1 MAYASSRHAVR
12 RLAAEAAR
20 ARARARGCSDRA
32 CHPPRVARRP
42 ALPSP
47 AWTVPSRGFAGASS
61 ASPAAAT
68 AGAGSAGSAGWRSWL
83 GAAFLLSPSAVCV
96 ALCKWQLDR
105 WEWKKG
111 ELQAREKALAEGE
124 RLLADV
130 RARARGEPVEE
141 YTAVRVEGTLQC
153 ERSVRIAPRVRSV
166 HGSPMPGALLITAV
180 RPRGADPVNGS
191 RLSRRRAEK
200 SAAADAAVVLVN
212 RGWVPEGW
220 REPEGGACLR
230 ATGVTRASETPGT
243 FTPANDPATRRF
255 HWVDVPAI
263 AASLGLPED
272 TPLVQ
277 LTRGG
282 ERDRGNAAP
291 TSFPAPAAL
300 ADLRAFKVAP
310 EDHVNYAATWGG
322 LALAT
327 GGRAVRAGGARER
340 RRRRGAA
347 RRRRRARRSV
357 NTSPSDS

>member
-20 ARARARGCSDRA
+20 GARARAAASPTERFIARA
-32 CHPPRVARRP
+32 SQDVPPPRP
-42 ALPSP
+42 P
-47 AWTVPSRGFAGASS
+47 AWTVPSRGFAGASA

-68 AGAGSAGSAGWRSWL
+68 AGPGSAGGGARSWL

-111 ELQAREKALAEGE
+111 ELEAREKALARDE
-124 RLLADV
+124 RTLADV
-130 RARARGEPVEE
+130 LAAARRGEPVDE
-141 YTAVRVEGTLQC
+141 YTAVLVEGTLQC
-153 ERSVRIAPRVRSV
+153 ERSVRITPRVRSV
-166 HGSPMPGALLITAV
+166 HGSPMPGAMLITAV
-180 RPRGADPVNGS
+180 RPRGASKKQKRFAS
-191 RLSRRRAEK
+191 RGASR
-200 SAAADAAVVLVN
+200 SDDADDERVVLVN

-220 REPEGGACLR
+220 REPEGGACLK
-230 ATGVTRASETPGT
+230 AHGVTRVSETPGS
-243 FTPANDPATRRF
+243 FTPPNDPATKRF

-263 AASLGLPED
+263 AEALGLPKD

-277 LTRGG
+277 LARAGD
-282 ERDRGNAAP
+282 RDRGNAAP

-322 LALAT
+322 LAIAT
-327 GGRAVRAGGARER
+327 GGGRCTRGGGRGK
-340 RRRRGAA
+340 GAA
-347 RRRRRARRSV
+347 AAARSAAARV
-357 NTSPSDS
+357 R

>member
-1 MAYASSRHAVR
+1 M
-12 RLAAEAAR
+12 
-20 ARARARGCSDRA
+20 
-32 CHPPRVARRP
+32 
-42 ALPSP
+42 
-47 AWTVPSRGFAGASS
+47 
-61 ASPAAAT
+61 
-68 AGAGSAGSAGWRSWL
+68 
-83 GAAFLLSPSAVCV
+83 CV

-130 RARARGEPVEE
+130 RAAARRGEPVEE

-153 ERSVRIAPRVRSV
+153 GRSVRIAPRVRSV

-191 RLSRRRAEK
+191 RLSRRRSSAEK
-200 SAAADAAVVLVN
+200 SAVADAAVVLVN

-230 ATGVTRASETPGT
+230 ATGVTRASETPGV

-263 AASLGLPED
+263 AASLGLPAD

-327 GGRAVRAGGARER
+327 GGGALYALAGRGKGAA
-340 RRRRGAA
+340 GAA
-347 RRRRRARRSV
+347 RRAAAAARVVR
-357 NTSPSDS
+357 

>member
-20 ARARARGCSDRA
+20 GARARAAASPTERFIARA
-32 CHPPRVARRP
+32 SQDVPPPRP
-42 ALPSP
+42 P
-47 AWTVPSRGFAGASS
+47 AWTVPSRGFAGASA

-68 AGAGSAGSAGWRSWL
+68 AGPGSAGGGARSWL

-111 ELQAREKALAEGE
+111 ELEAREKALARDE
-124 RLLADV
+124 RTLADV
-130 RARARGEPVEE
+130 LAAARRGEPVDE
-141 YTAVRVEGTLQC
+141 YTAVLVEGTLQC
-153 ERSVRIAPRVRSV
+153 ERSVRITPRVRSV
-166 HGSPMPGALLITAV
+166 HGSPMPGAMLITAV
-180 RPRGADPVNGS
+180 RPRGASKKQKRFAS
-191 RLSRRRAEK
+191 RGASR
-200 SAAADAAVVLVN
+200 SDDADDERVVLVN

-220 REPEGGACLR
+220 REPEGGACLK
-230 ATGVTRASETPGT
+230 AYGVTRVSETPGS
-243 FTPANDPATRRF
+243 FTPPNDPATKRF

-263 AASLGLPED
+263 AEALGLPKD

-277 LTRGG
+277 LARAGD
-282 ERDRGNAAP
+282 RDRGNAAP

-322 LALAT
+322 LAIAT
-327 GGRAVRAGGARER
+327 GGGALYALAGRGK
-340 RRRRGAA
+340 GAA
-347 RRRRRARRSV
+347 AAARSAAARV
-357 NTSPSDS
+357 R

>member
-20 ARARARGCSDRA
+20 GARARAAAAPTGRA
-32 CHPPRVARRP
+32 IPRASLDAPLSRP
-42 ALPSP
+42 P

-130 RARARGEPVEE
+130 RAAARRGEPVEE

-191 RLSRRRAEK
+191 RLSRRRSSAEK

-230 ATGVTRASETPGT
+230 ATGVTRASETPGV

-263 AASLGLPED
+263 AASLGLPAD

-327 GGRAVRAGGARER
+327 GGGALYALAGRGKGAA
-340 RRRRGAA
+340 GAA
-347 RRRRRARRSV
+347 RRAAAAARVVR
-357 NTSPSDS
+357 